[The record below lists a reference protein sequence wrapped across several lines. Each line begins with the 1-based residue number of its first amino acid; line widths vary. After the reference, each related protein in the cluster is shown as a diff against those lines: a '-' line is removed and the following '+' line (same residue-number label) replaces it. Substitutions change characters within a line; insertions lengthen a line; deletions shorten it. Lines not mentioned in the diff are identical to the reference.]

1 MKPGFSVC
9 HCRIKTLPLII
20 FIFMLALLLRLG
32 FWQLSRAEEKREL
45 LANQYAKMQKEL
57 QPIGELLA
65 ENNDLRYRRVIAEGH
80 YDTQHQIL
88 LDNQIHNGKVG
99 YFVLTPFILAD
110 ERKTVLV
117 NRGWV
122 LMNKNRQD
130 MPGIDFS
137 PPTEKLSIIGMF
149 NHFPEVGLE
158 LEGADEPGKG
168 WPSVVQIINK
178 QKITK
183 KLNQPIID
191 LQLQLSVEEPYGYVR
206 EWQIHTRIPPEKH
219 IAYAFQWF
227 ALAATLTL
235 LILWISCKTPEND

>member
-1 MKPGFSVC
+1 MKPSFSIC
-9 HCRIKTLPLII
+9 HCRIKVLPLIV
-20 FIFMLALLLRLG
+20 FICVLALLLRLG

-45 LANQYAKMQKEL
+45 LANQYSKMQKEL

-65 ENNDLRYRRVIAEGH
+65 ESNDLRYRRVIAEGH

-88 LDNQIHNGKVG
+88 LDNQIHDGKVG

-110 ERKTVLV
+110 ENKTLLV

-122 LMNKNRQD
+122 LMDKNRQE
-130 MPGIDFS
+130 MPDIDFS
-137 PPTEKLSIIGMF
+137 PAAEKLSIIGVL
-149 NHFPEVGLE
+149 NHFPDVGLV

-168 WPSVVQIINK
+168 WPSLVQIINK
-178 QKITK
+178 QKMTK

-219 IAYAFQWF
+219 TAYAFQWF

-235 LILWISCKTPEND
+235 LLLWTSCRTPKND